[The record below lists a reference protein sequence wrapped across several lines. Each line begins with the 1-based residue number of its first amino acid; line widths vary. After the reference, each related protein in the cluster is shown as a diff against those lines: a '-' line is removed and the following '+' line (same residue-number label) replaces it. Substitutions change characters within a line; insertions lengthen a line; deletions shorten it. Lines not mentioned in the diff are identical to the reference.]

1 MGLDIVE
8 LVMDVE
14 REFGLQIP
22 NAEAKRFRTVGL
34 LFDYVRANTTQVGP
48 PERGDPY
55 AGPLWDRYLRVVS
68 RSVGVPRA
76 DLRPEHEF
84 VRDLRLD

>member
-8 LVMDVE
+8 LVMSVE
-14 REFGLQIP
+14 REFGFQIP
-22 NAEAKRFRTVGL
+22 NAEAGRLRTVGL
-34 LFDYVRANTTQVGP
+34 LFDYVRAHTTQVGT

-68 RSVGVPRA
+68 RSVGISPKQ
-76 DLRPEHEF
+76 LRPEHDF
-84 VRDLRLD
+84 VRDLRLE